1 MNYGIIAIKEG
12 LFMVSLPSDF
22 DIQMISDEDFENILT
37 REDLRVK
44 SVTQK
49 AIVNLI
55 DEAGDL
61 MMNRDYKKIIKLQNH
76 ESDMLLMG

>member
-76 ESDMLLMG
+76 ESDILLRG